1 MIRPLVRRLLLAG
14 VVSAALGVLTAYAQG
29 WLPGQI
35 GSLANSSGSW
45 ALVAFLLGLVA
56 WSAREAAII
65 GALSLMALL
74 VGYIVAAGIRGDPSS
89 SGLIIFWG
97 AAALVAG
104 PLLGLGAH
112 WVRSRRD
119 RLAATGIGAMSG
131 VLVGE
136 GSYGLGYVG
145 DTTYPP
151 FWWGEIAVGLILLA
165 TAAWWR
171 LDRRRDI
178 ALASAVTAVTAAAF
192 VALYSQDLIALL

>member
-29 WLPGQI
+29 WLPEQI

-104 PLLGLGAH
+104 PLFGLGA
-112 WVRSRRD
+112 
-119 RLAATGIGAMSG
+119 AGG
-131 VLVGE
+131 V
-136 GSYGLGYVG
+136 
-145 DTTYPP
+145 
-151 FWWGEIAVGLILLA
+151 W
-165 TAAWWR
+165 
-171 LDRRRDI
+171 
-178 ALASAVTAVTAAAF
+178 TAAATSR
-192 VALYSQDLIALL
+192 LRRP